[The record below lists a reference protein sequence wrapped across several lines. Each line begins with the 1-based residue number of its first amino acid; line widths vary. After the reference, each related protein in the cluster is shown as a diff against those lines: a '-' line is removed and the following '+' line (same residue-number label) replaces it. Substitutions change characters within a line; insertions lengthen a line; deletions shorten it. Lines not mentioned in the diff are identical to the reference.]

1 MKKYHSRQNAPKLFR
16 EKQVLLVQQDQNFGE
31 KENELEKSSTNRE

>member
-16 EKQVLLVQQDQNFGE
+16 EEQVLLVQQDQNFGE
-31 KENELEKSSTNRE
+31 KENELEKKFN